1 MIWKDKTILIT
12 GGTGSL
18 GSALTE
24 HLLLK
29 DIRKL
34 IIFSR
39 DEFKQHE
46 MSKRIKDERIRFFLG
61 DVRDRNRLE
70 RAFRNVDVVIHAA
83 ALKQVPAME
92 YNPTEAVK
100 TNIDG
105 TVNVIEA
112 AIDSDVDAVVNIS
125 SDKAVNPVNLYG
137 ATKLTG
143 EKIISA
149 ANHYAGLGR
158 KRFVSVRYGNV
169 IGSRGSL
176 VEFFDKLIER
186 GIKVLP
192 ITDARMTRFWLTLD
206 QAMCLI
212 EYALEHGNGG
222 EIFVPRLPS
231 MRVVDFITALYPTME
246 HEFTGIRPGE
256 KIHEI
261 LIGEDNANVKWID
274 LNKMK
279 ELPKIERYT
288 SDGNDWWMSPSELQW
303 IVRRR
308 IEDVPL

>member
-24 HLLLK
+24 HLLMK

-34 IIFSR
+34 IVFSR

-46 MSKRIKDERIRFFLG
+46 MANRVKDERIRFFLG
-61 DVRDRNRLE
+61 DVRDRERLG

-92 YNPTEAVK
+92 YNPTEAIK
-100 TNIDG
+100 TNVGG

-112 AIDSDVDAVVNIS
+112 AIDSDVEAVINIS
-125 SDKAVNPVNLYG
+125 SDKAVNPINLYG

-143 EKIISA
+143 EKIITA

-158 KRFVSVRYGNV
+158 KRFASVRYGNV
-169 IGSRGSL
+169 IGSRGSIL
-176 VEFFDKLIER
+176 SFFDKLIER
-186 GIKVLP
+186 GEKVLP

-206 QAMCLI
+206 QAVCLI

-231 MRVVDFITALYPTME
+231 MRVCDFVTALYPNME
-246 HEFTGIRPGE
+246 HHYTGIRPGE
-256 KIHEI
+256 KLHEI
-261 LIGEDNANVKWID
+261 LIGEDNVNVRWID
-274 LNKMK
+274 LNKMV

-288 SDGNDWWMSPSELQW
+288 SDTNKQWMSSSELQW